1 MKKKTKSVNR
11 GGRRSLKGKWGIVG
25 APPKKVSWPRG
36 AFVMA
41 TLFARNSKG
50 GNAQCELSLRN
61 KVDEKL
67 ADGSL
72 LALKP
77 KKQAGGKVGR
87 PKSVFVLKEHYMPS
101 KHELAPST
109 VKRIVSTMA
118 VATAPVTVAASPTI
132 VVNSPAPVEAV
143 ASPAP
148 STPVETSPVTAAI
161 PASPVP
167 AIG

>member
-1 MKKKTKSVNR
+1 MKKNKKSVNR

-72 LALKP
+72 LALTP

-87 PKSVFVLKEHYMPS
+87 PKSVFVLKEFYNPAKMT
-101 KHELAPST
+101 LAPSKVT
-109 VKRIVSTMA
+109 VTKVATVA
-118 VATAPVTVAASPTI
+118 VAPAPVATAPVTSVA
-132 VVNSPAPVEAV
+132 SPAPVEAV
-143 ASPAP
+143 ATPAP

>member
-1 MKKKTKSVNR
+1 MKKNKKSVNR

-109 VKRIVSTMA
+109 VKRIVSTMTVA
-118 VATAPVTVAASPTI
+118 TAPVATAPVTVAASP
-132 VVNSPAPVEAV
+132 APVEAV
-143 ASPAP
+143 ATPAP
-148 STPVETSPVTAAI
+148 SAPVETSPVTAAS